1 MAANEFDLKFEY
13 QKAFS
18 RNLGWVT
25 PDEQKKIANARVGII
40 GMGGVGGQYAEVL
53 ARLGVTKFS
62 ICDQDEFSVENTN
75 RQNACQVEN
84 YGRPKV
90 EVIRERILSINPQA
104 EIKVRN
110 RFLQN
115 ADIPAFC
122 DEIDYYFDSLDF
134 FVLDIRE
141 ELFAQLRA
149 KGKTAISSGPIGTGS
164 SAIVF
169 DSTSMSFKDYFGL
182 HSTSIEAHRNVLF
195 LIGLAPSL
203 QHVKYLVDR
212 SYSDFKNR
220 KAPSLPLGVYS
231 CAATAGTIF
240 LKCVLGRG
248 KVLKAPWTIHYDPYL
263 IKLKKSYTW
272 LGYRNPLQKLK
283 FYAVKKLLNV

>member
-1 MAANEFDLKFEY
+1 MSIDQFDY

-25 PDEQKKIANARVGII
+25 PVEQKIISQTRVGII

-90 EVIRERILSINPQA
+90 EVIRERILSINPKA
-104 EIKVRN
+104 EVKVRN
-110 RFLQN
+110 RFLQA

-122 DEIDYYFDSLDF
+122 DEIDFYFDSLDF

-149 KGKTAISSGPIGTGS
+149 RGKTAISSAPIGTGS

-169 DSTSMSFKDYFGL
+169 DSTSMSFRDYFGL
-182 HSTSIEAHRNVLF
+182 HSTQVETHRNVLF
-195 LIGLAPSL
+195 LIGIAPSL
-203 QHVKYLVDR
+203 QHTKYLVDR
-212 SYSDFKNR
+212 SYSNFNSR

-248 KVLKAPWTIHYDPYL
+248 KVLKAPWTLHYDPYL
-263 IKLKKSYTW
+263 MTVKKSYAW
-272 LGYRNPLQKLK
+272 WGYKNPLQKIR
-283 FYAVKKLLNV
+283 FHIVKSFLGL

>member
-1 MAANEFDLKFEY
+1 MAASDFDY

-25 PDEQKKIANARVGII
+25 PDEQTKIAGTRVGII

-62 ICDQDEFSVENTN
+62 ICDQDEFSMENTN

-90 EVIRERILSINPQA
+90 DVIRERILSINPQA
-104 EIKVRN
+104 EVKVRN
-110 RFLQN
+110 RFLQRV
-115 ADIPAFC
+115 DIPAFC
-122 DEIDYYFDSLDF
+122 DEIDFYFDSLDF

-141 ELFAQLRA
+141 ELFAQLRT
-149 KGKTAISSGPIGTGS
+149 KGKTAISAAPIGTGS

-169 DSTSMSFKDYFGL
+169 DSNSMSFKDYFGL
-182 HSTSIEAHRNVLF
+182 HSTAVETHRNLLF
-195 LIGLAPSL
+195 LVGIAPSL
-203 QHVKYLVDR
+203 QHTRYLVDP
-212 SYSDFKNR
+212 SYSNFQAR

-231 CAATAGTIF
+231 CAATGGTIF
-240 LKCVLGRG
+240 LKTVLGRG
-248 KVLKAPWTIHYDPYL
+248 QVLKTPWTVHYDPYL
-263 IKLKKSYTW
+263 ISLKKSYTW
-272 LGYRNPLQKLK
+272 LGYRNPIQKLK
-283 FYAVKKLLNV
+283 FFIVKKFLRL